1 MVHWDPEC
9 VKSDSSSHVF
19 DLPTLMSCRPF
30 IKTVDAYK
38 SRQAVI
44 FHSKLNLQG
53 GGKCHAISK
62 TSSQRKCKQLNKCP
76 DVQKIAVHC
85 KDQFVKIHCFHSQCS
100 SISYHI
106 LFEKKPEVT
115 LF

>member
-9 VKSDSSSHVF
+9 VKSDSVSHVF

-30 IKTVDAYK
+30 IKSVDAYK

-53 GGKCHAISK
+53 GSKWHAISK
-62 TSSQRKCKQLNKCP
+62 TSSHRGNLNSFISVRMCRALKC
-76 DVQKIAVHC
+76 IAN
-85 KDQFVKIHCFHSQCS
+85 
-100 SISYHI
+100 ISLSK
-106 LFEKKPEVT
+106 LFPLVT
-115 LF
+115 NFFLPFYKL